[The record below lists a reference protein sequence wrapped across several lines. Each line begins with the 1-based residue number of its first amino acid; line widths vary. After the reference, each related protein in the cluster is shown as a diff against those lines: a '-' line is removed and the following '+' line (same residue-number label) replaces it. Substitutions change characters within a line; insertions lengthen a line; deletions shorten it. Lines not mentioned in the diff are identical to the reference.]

1 MKNES
6 TVQPF
11 GVTGVAADAFQ
22 AFFDMVDAPAA
33 LCDLRLNVVTSN
45 GPFEVLCGAKEL
57 AGRSLQEFME
67 TDALVV
73 PEDGRGLEVE
83 VVCKTGQQVTLSITR
98 RGQTVAL
105 VARRLSP
112 MLDSLAAAGR
122 ALLEQARVE
131 TALLEI
137 GRSVAGATSEE
148 ELVATVARGVKG
160 LFPGRAFCV
169 RIVDPRTCH
178 LTSLYAEGRMR
189 EGQRDLFH
197 LRRSMVEKTHLEA
210 RGLPADRVLVTTGEL
225 PLLFQGSVR
234 GIAAPLVAS
243 GQLFGAV
250 NIEYP
255 AGLTADVM
263 TDERILIQ
271 LANQVA
277 VAVRNAKLIDELT
290 FMRKYLEELLEN
302 ANALILVVNREGR
315 VVVFNHAMVKL
326 TGRSKASV
334 LGTEIQHLMPES
346 ERLKL
351 LRVFGAAMKGQPVT
365 GVESVLLGEGEREMR
380 VAFSTSAVLSQSGEV
395 EGVMAIG
402 QDLTRMRE
410 LERRVIQ
417 AEKLASLGQ
426 LAASVVHEINNPM
439 TAVST
444 YADALWRRG
453 QASPTAD
460 PADVDKYKRIVDN
473 SERVLRFTRDL
484 VNYARPAKDK
494 PEDIDLNAV
503 IEKALGFCDHVLR
516 KHELSLEQRLGE
528 VPGFLAV
535 RQNLVQV
542 FVNLITN
549 ACHATPAGGKV
560 TVTSLAESGM
570 AVVTVSDTG
579 SGIAAETQARI
590 FEPFFTTKPAG
601 KGTGLG
607 LSIVQGIIEN
617 HGGSISVHSEMGQG
631 TTFTIRM
638 PMLQR
643 V

>member
-1 MKNES
+1 MKTDANLRS
-6 TVQPF
+6 FAFSGP
-11 GVTGVAADAFQ
+11 GSDAFQ

-33 LCDLRLNVVTSN
+33 LCELSLTILMAN
-45 GPFEVLCGAKEL
+45 GPFEVLCGAKDI
-57 AGRSLQEFME
+57 AGRSLLDFVQPHS
-67 TDALVV
+67 LQV
-73 PEDGRGLEVE
+73 PDDGRSVE
-83 VVCKTGQQVTLSITR
+83 LDVTCKTGQMVTLTVSR
-98 RGQTVAL
+98 RGQNVAV

-189 EGQRDLFH
+189 DGQRDLFH
-197 LRRSMVEKTHLEA
+197 LRRSMVEKTNLDT
-210 RGLPADRVLVTTGEL
+210 RGLPADRVLVTGGEL

-250 NIEYP
+250 NVEYP
-255 AGLTADVM
+255 SGLTADVM

-302 ANALILVVNREGR
+302 ANALILVVNRDGR
-315 VVVFNHAMVKL
+315 VVVFNNALVKL
-326 TGRSKASV
+326 TGRAKADV
-334 LGTEIQHLMPES
+334 LGTDVAELMPES

-351 LRVFGAAMKGQPVT
+351 LRVFGAALRGQPVT
-365 GVESVLLGEGEREMR
+365 GVESVLMGEANREMR

-444 YADALWRRG
+444 YADALWRRS
-453 QASPTAD
+453 QTSPTAD
-460 PADVDKYKRIVDN
+460 PADVEKYKRIVDN

-484 VNYARPAKDK
+484 VSYARPAQEK
-494 PEDIDLNAV
+494 PEQVDLNGV
-503 IEKALGFCDHVLR
+503 IEKAVGFCDHVLH
-516 KHELSLEQRLGE
+516 KHGVRIERELGSVGA
-528 VPGFLAV
+528 FLAV

-549 ACHATPAGGKV
+549 ACHATPSGGCV
-560 TVTSLAESGM
+560 TVKSGVDGEQ
-570 AVVTVSDTG
+570 ALVTVSDTG
-579 SGIAAETQARI
+579 SGISGAMQARI
-590 FEPFFTTKPAG
+590 FEPFFTTKPDG

-617 HGGSISVHSEMGQG
+617 HGGVISVSSEEGRG
-631 TTFTIRM
+631 TTFTIRL
-638 PMLQR
+638 PMLQA

>member
-1 MKNES
+1 MKTE
-6 TVQPF
+6 
-11 GVTGVAADAFQ
+11 TGVLALGVSGPAADAFR

-33 LCDLRLNVVTSN
+33 LCDLELGIVTSN
-45 GPFEVLCGAKEL
+45 GPFEVLCGAKAI
-57 AGRSLQEFME
+57 AGRSLHDFMD
-67 TDALVV
+67 TGALVV
-73 PEDGRGLEVE
+73 PEDGRGVEVE
-83 VVCKTGQQVTLSITR
+83 VACRTGQVVTLSITR

-189 EGQRDLFH
+189 DGQRDLFH
-197 LRRSMVEKTHLEA
+197 LRRSMVEKTSLET
-210 RGLPADRVLVTTGEL
+210 RGLPADRVLITTGEL

-302 ANALILVVNREGR
+302 ANALILVVNRDGK
-315 VVVFNHAMVKL
+315 VVVFNHALVKL
-326 TGRSKASV
+326 TGRSKAAV
-334 LGTEIQHLMPES
+334 LGTEVSQLMPET

-365 GVESVLLGEGEREMR
+365 GVESVLLGQGDREMR
-380 VAFSTSAVLSQSGEV
+380 VAFSTSAVMSQSGEV

-444 YADALWRRG
+444 YADALWRRA
-453 QASPTAD
+453 QTSPTAD

-494 PEDIDLNAV
+494 PEDIDLNQV
-503 IEKALGFCDHVLR
+503 IEKAMGFCDHVLR
-516 KHELSLEQRLGE
+516 KHGVTIEQQLTL

-549 ACHATPAGGKV
+549 ACHATPSGG
-560 TVTSLAESGM
+560 TVMITTGVDGSM

-590 FEPFFTTKPAG
+590 FEPFFTTKPDG

-617 HGGSISVHSEMGQG
+617 HGGSIAVQSELGKG

>member
-1 MKNES
+1 MKSEPTITALPAS
-6 TVQPF
+6 A
-11 GVTGVAADAFQ
+11 GEDAFE
-22 AFFDMVDAPAA
+22 AFFELVDAPAA
-33 LCDLRLNVVTSN
+33 LCDLTLRILKSN
-45 GPFEVLCGAKEL
+45 APFDVLCGAKDL
-57 AGRSLQEFME
+57 AGRSLMDFVEPP
-67 TDALVV
+67 TLKV
-73 PEDGRGLEVE
+73 PDERRNEEVE
-83 VVCKTGQQVTLSITR
+83 VTCKTGQHVVLTVTR
-98 RGQTVAL
+98 RGRNVA
-105 VARRLSP
+105 VIARRLSP

-137 GRSVAGATSEE
+137 GRNVAGATSEE

-160 LFPGRAFCV
+160 LFTGRAFCV

-189 EGQRDLFH
+189 DGQRDTFH
-197 LRRSMVEKTHLEA
+197 LRRSMVEKTHMET
-210 RGLPADRVLVTTGEL
+210 RGLPADRVTITSGEL

-243 GQLFGAV
+243 GQLFGAI

-263 TDERILIQ
+263 SDERILIQ

-315 VVVFNHAMVKL
+315 VVVFNHAMVQL
-326 TGRSKASV
+326 TGRAKADV
-334 LGTEIQHLMPES
+334 LGTEISQLMPEG

-351 LRVFGAAMKGQPVT
+351 MRVFGAALKGQAVT
-365 GVESVLLGEGEREMR
+365 GVESALLGKNQREMR
-380 VAFSTSAVLSQSGEV
+380 IAFNTSAVMSQSGEV

-410 LERRVIQ
+410 LERQMIQ

-444 YADALWRRG
+444 YADALYSRARTT
-453 QASPTAD
+453 PTAD
-460 PADVDKYKRIVDN
+460 PGDVEKYKKIVDN

-484 VNYARPAKDK
+484 VSYARPAQEK
-494 PEDIDLNAV
+494 PEVIDLNAV
-503 IEKALGFCDHVLR
+503 VEKAIGFCDHVLH
-516 KHELSLEQRLGE
+516 KHGVRIERSLAP

-542 FVNLITN
+542 FINLITN
-549 ACHATPAGGKV
+549 ACHATPSGGLVIVTTTREGDTALV
-560 TVTSLAESGM
+560 TVT
-570 AVVTVSDTG
+570 DTG
-579 SGIAAETQARI
+579 TGISPETQARI
-590 FEPFFTTKPAG
+590 FEPFFTTKPDG

-607 LSIVQGIIEN
+607 LSIVQGIMES
-617 HGGSISVHSEMGQG
+617 HGGSVSVQSEVGKG
-631 TTFTIRM
+631 TTFMLRL
-638 PMLQR
+638 PMLKPAS
-643 V
+643 

>member
-1 MKNES
+1 MKSETS
-6 TVQPF
+6 PITPLA
-11 GVTGVAADAFQ
+11 TGPGDDAFE
-22 AFFDMVDAPAA
+22 AFFELVDAPAA
-33 LCDLRLNVVTSN
+33 LCDVGFTILKANA
-45 GPFEVLCGAKEL
+45 PFEVLCGSKDIT
-57 AGRSLQEFME
+57 GRSMLEYVE
-67 TDALVV
+67 PPTLKV
-73 PEDGRGLEVE
+73 PEEGRSEEIDVT
-83 VVCKTGQQVTLSITR
+83 CKTGQLVALTITR
-98 RGQTVAL
+98 RGRNVAII
-105 VARRLSP
+105 ARRLSP

-137 GRSVAGATSEE
+137 GRNVAGATSEE

-189 EGQRDLFH
+189 DGQRDLFH
-197 LRRSMVEKTHLEA
+197 LRRSMVEKTHLET
-210 RGLPADRVLVTTGEL
+210 RGLPADRVTITNGEL

-315 VVVFNHAMVKL
+315 VVVFNHALAAL
-326 TGRSKASV
+326 TGRAKAEV
-334 LGTEIQHLMPES
+334 LGTDITLLMPES
-346 ERLKL
+346 ERMKL
-351 LRVFGAAMKGQPVT
+351 LRVFGAALKGQPVS
-365 GVESVLLGEGEREMR
+365 GVESALLGKGDREIR
-380 VAFSTSAVLSQSGEV
+380 IAFSTSAVLSQSGEV

-444 YADALWRRG
+444 YADALWRRA
-453 QASPTAD
+453 QHSPTAD
-460 PADVDKYKRIVDN
+460 PADVDKYKRIIDN

-484 VNYARPAKDK
+484 VSYARPAHDK
-494 PEDIDLNAV
+494 PENIELNQV
-503 IEKALGFCDHVLR
+503 LEKAFGFCDHVLV
-516 KHELSLEQRLGE
+516 KHGVKLERALGT
-528 VPGFLAV
+528 VPPFLAV

-549 ACHATPAGGKV
+549 ACHATPSGGSI
-560 TVTSLAESGM
+560 TVTT
-570 AVVTVSDTG
+570 AVDGDSARITVSDTG
-579 SGIAAETQARI
+579 SGIAPETQARI
-590 FEPFFTTKPAG
+590 FEPFFTTKPDG

-617 HGGSISVHSEMGQG
+617 HGGSIGVQSEVGKG
-631 TTFTIRM
+631 TTFTLKL
-638 PMLQR
+638 PMFKA
-643 V
+643 